1 MVNAGRVIFQVGI
14 DRASADRAISQL
26 EQRFAGIGDIDLKIP
41 DAGPAAR
48 AARTVQDAFSN
59 IQIPEFNF
67 SANTQQLSRSVQS
80 AKDELLTL
88 EQAIEGL
95 QRQRIDVELKV
106 ARGDADL
113 ARLDSQL
120 QGLRDKRIQVDV
132 NARAAAAEV
141 QAVDERL
148 KALTRDA
155 VRLELDVE
163 SEEAQRELIDVNAR
177 IEKLESRRVKVQA
190 TIDNVDSEAAKF
202 EAKINELEARRIKV
216 EANTGDA
223 RAQLNQLDRT
233 LEGLSGDDA
242 AATLGRLQRELGS
255 TADAAKKAENETK
268 SFSSALSG
276 LAAGA
281 AFAVVDR
288 LVDAFGGAAE
298 AVVGFVSETLQVG
311 GAARSAESALT
322 TILGSAE
329 EAQSV
334 LQDLS
339 NFAATTPF
347 DLPGIRSAGQ
357 QLLAFGFNTNELI
370 PTLEAIGNVAAGVNV
385 PFDELAEIYGKARVQ
400 GRLFAED
407 INQLTGR
414 GVPIIA
420 EFAAQFGVAES
431 EVREL
436 VESGQIGFAELEQ
449 AFVSLTGEGGKFFDL
464 LGTQSGTVVG
474 QISNLGDTV
483 TQFQEQLFK
492 AFEPA
497 LGAGLQTLTAT
508 LEETANS
515 SEALDILSAA
525 GDRLAES
532 LSANPE
538 LTERLGE
545 ALASLADSG
554 ASAVATVLDRI
565 GQALENPEN
574 IEAFA
579 EGIETSGEALGNLVE
594 IGIAVADALIL
605 VGSTYS
611 SLVDTEAVASGL
623 GVLADALQAIVSV
636 ASNVVDGLGSIAD
649 GVERVS
655 GSVPGLRNAV
665 ENVGRFGPVIG
676 TAKTAF
682 DSFFGGQEAL
692 AAPEIDISNAVPQQD
707 ELDKFVRAARSSNEQ
722 ITADSI
728 QAAKAAAQARSRED
742 KKAAKEFE
750 EAQKEALANIDI
762 AQQNRIAAVRQNQ
775 ADGNISEEQAD
786 AQVSEIESDAI
797 RERIQLREDEIA
809 KIEDFASRQVISEK
823 DATDQIRAAREEIAD
838 LTLES
843 IESEIDA
850 QDAAREA
857 AEKKAEAAKKAALE
871 QLDAQQRLNDL
882 QAQQVSIQSG
892 IASTALQDQANLIGA
907 QVSLEQSRLSLS
919 RQTLEGKLAEAEA
932 AEDVVAV
939 EEIRDRLL
947 LNQRRSIQAEFNARR
962 QQLQIQQQLTQLDA
976 DRQLRLGEIAEA
988 EARIAVERA
997 RAEGASADEIQALQQ
1012 IASLREQETEA
1023 LQSQAQ
1029 SKKDILSI
1037 QFEQLDADQELAN
1050 QRATQER
1057 REQAIQAFREQQK
1070 NLADEQLQIEK
1081 DIASETERRER
1092 ATSNIVSA
1100 LAGLSDISSDDA
1112 LGSLDQLEE
1121 NARTARRAGA
1131 LDADQF
1137 GQLQSAIDQ
1146 AQRFGR
1152 SGDEFSIEEA
1162 FRFAENNAN
1171 NPFAA
1176 GILDQVGLGGVSSLL
1191 DSQQEIAIADSQIE
1205 RLANGL
1211 TEIKEAIENSPA
1223 GIESLTVSTP
1233 DPVADAAQVAAQINR
1248 QRRIARG
1255 IE

>member
-1 MVNAGRVIFQVGI
+1 MVDAGRVIFQVEI

-26 EQRFAGIGDIDLKIP
+26 EQRFAGVGDIDLKIP

-95 QRQRIDVELKV
+95 QRQRINVEFKV

-113 ARLDSQL
+113 AGIES
-120 QGLRDKRIQVDV
+120 RI
-132 NARAAAAEV
+132 
-141 QAVDERL
+141 ERL
-148 KALTRDA
+148 NR
-155 VRLELDVE
+155 R
-163 SEEAQRELIDVNAR
+163 
-177 IEKLESRRVKVQA
+177 KLEIPLVTPGAA
-190 TIDNVDSEAAKF
+190 TEIRKIEADIAK
-202 EAKINELEARRIKV
+202 LEARRIKV
-216 EANTGDA
+216 DADTGDA

-611 SLVDTEAVASGL
+611 SLVDTEAVATAL
-623 GVLADALQAIVSV
+623 GGLADALQAIVSV

-655 GSVPGLRNAV
+655 GAVPGLRNAV

-682 DSFFGGQEAL
+682 DSFFGGQEAV

-722 ITADSI
+722 IAADSTRS
-728 QAAKAAAQARSRED
+728 AKAAALERAKANEE
-742 KKAAKEFE
+742 AAKEFE

-775 ADGNISEEQAD
+775 AAGNISEEQAD
-786 AQVSEIESDAI
+786 AQVSEIESDSI

-871 QLDAQQRLNDL
+871 QLDAQQQLNDL

-1012 IASLREQETEA
+1012 IARLREQETEA

-1057 REQAIQAFREQQK
+1057 REQAIQSFKEQQK
-1070 NLADEQLQIEK
+1070 KLADEQLKVEK
-1081 DIASETERRER
+1081 EIASETERRER

-1137 GQLQSAIDQ
+1137 GQLQGAIDQ

-1152 SGDEFSIEEA
+1152 SGDGFSIEEA

-1211 TEIKEAIENSPA
+1211 TEVKEAIENIPA
-1223 GIESLTVSTP
+1223 GVENLTVSTP

>member
-682 DSFFGGQEAL
+682 DSFFGGQEAV

-722 ITADSI
+722 IAADSTRS
-728 QAAKAAAQARSRED
+728 AKAAAQERAKANEE
-742 KKAAKEFE
+742 AAKKFE

-775 ADGNISEEQAD
+775 AAGNISEEQAD

-797 RERIQLREDEIA
+797 RERIQLREAEIA

-1121 NARTARRAGA
+1121 NARTARRTGA

-1223 GIESLTVSTP
+1223 GIENLTVSTP
-1233 DPVADAAQVAAQINR
+1233 DPVADAAQVTAQINR

>member
-1 MVNAGRVIFQVGI
+1 MVDAGRVIFQVGI

-26 EQRFAGIGDIDLKIP
+26 EQRFAGVGDIDLKIP

-95 QRQRIDVELKV
+95 QRQRINVEFKV

-113 ARLDSQL
+113 AGIES
-120 QGLRDKRIQVDV
+120 RI
-132 NARAAAAEV
+132 
-141 QAVDERL
+141 ERL
-148 KALTRDA
+148 NR
-155 VRLELDVE
+155 R
-163 SEEAQRELIDVNAR
+163 
-177 IEKLESRRVKVQA
+177 KLEIPLVTPGAA
-190 TIDNVDSEAAKF
+190 TEIRKIEADIAK
-202 EAKINELEARRIKV
+202 LEARRIKV
-216 EANTGDA
+216 DADTGDA

-242 AATLGRLQRELGS
+242 AQTLKRLQSELNS
-255 TADAAKKAENETK
+255 TARAANQAEKPIGDFN
-268 SFSSALSG
+268 FVLQAFRG
-276 LAAGA
+276 AA
-281 AFAVVDR
+281 AFAALDR
-288 LVDAFGGAAE
+288 LVDLFGELTSKVTEFVAASIQANRSLRATNNVLSIVLGSQDAAAESIDFLREVSERTGQSFQALQTEYAGLTAAAAE
-298 AVVGFVSETLQVG
+298 AGVPQQQVNDLFAETSRVLAIFGKDSVSTGL
-311 GAARSAESALT
+311 AFNALT
-322 TILGSAE
+322 QIASKGVVSME
-329 EAQSV
+329 E
-334 LQDLS
+334 L
-339 NFAATTPF
+339 
-347 DLPGIRSAGQ
+347 RQ
-357 QLLAFGFNTNELI
+357 QLGEQLPVAFGAVARGLGITTAELNDLVSSGNLTASEFI
-370 PTLEAIGNVAAGVNV
+370 PAFTRG
-385 PFDELAEIYGKARVQ
+385 LAEIEGEA
-400 GRLFAED
+400 
-407 INQLTGR
+407 
-414 GVPIIA
+414 P
-420 EFAAQFGVAES
+420 AAQQAIAALEN
-431 EVREL
+431 EIL
-436 VESGQIGFAELEQ
+436 GFQ
-449 AFVSLTGEGGKFFDL
+449 
-464 LGTQSGTVVG
+464 Q
-474 QISNLGDTV
+474 Q
-483 TQFQEQLFK
+483 
-492 AFEPA
+492 
-497 LGAGLQTLTAT
+497 LGAS
-508 LEETANS
+508 LEPLETAFSNTFGAIFS
-515 SEALDILSAA
+515 NVDASALDPLTQA
-525 GDRLAES
+525 GERLRDS
-532 LSANPE
+532 LADNPE
-538 LTERLGE
+538 LAERLGE
-545 ALASLADSG
+545 ALTSFANSG
-554 ASAVATVLDRI
+554 AEAVATILDRI
-565 GQALENPEN
+565 TQTLENPEN
-574 IEAFA
+574 IELFA
-579 EGIETSGEALGNLVE
+579 QSIENLGQGISDFTSDAISLLDAVLSLIDGLERLGL
-594 IGIAVADALIL
+594 A
-605 VGSTYS
+605 S
-611 SLVDTEAVASGL
+611 SLED
-623 GVLADALQAIVSV
+623 
-636 ASNVVDGLGSIAD
+636 VVNGRNQSIGSIANQLND
-649 GVERVS
+649 IEGRRVNVGFDGQFDGPLSRLLGIADTGVEVEANVR
-655 GSVPGLRNAV
+655 GLGAAAEVDLSFV
-665 ENVGRFGPVIG
+665 E
-676 TAKTAF
+676 AF
-682 DSFFGGQEAL
+682 RQASDQVAENDEQ
-692 AAPEIDISNAVPQQD
+692 AAR
-707 ELDKFVRAARSSNEQ
+707 RAAQERVKANE
-722 ITADSI
+722 
-728 QAAKAAAQARSRED
+728 E
-742 KKAAKEFE
+742 AAKEFE

-775 ADGNISEEQAD
+775 AAGNISEEQAD

-997 RAEGASADEIQALQQ
+997 RAAGASADEIQALQQ
-1012 IASLREQETEA
+1012 IVSLREQETQA
-1023 LQSQAQ
+1023 LQNQAQ
-1029 SKKDILSI
+1029 VKKDILSI

-1057 REQAIQAFREQQK
+1057 REQAIASSKEQQK

-1092 ATSNIVSA
+1092 ATSSIVSA

-1121 NARTARRAGA
+1121 NARTARRTGA
-1131 LDADQF
+1131 LDTDQF
-1137 GQLQSAIDQ
+1137 RQLQGAIDQ

-1152 SGDEFSIEEA
+1152 SGDGFSVEEA

-1205 RLANGL
+1205 RLTNGL

-1233 DPVADAAQVAAQINR
+1233 DPVADAAQITADLTRQQQIAEGV
-1248 QRRIARG
+1248 I
-1255 IE
+1255 